1 MARRV
6 LNVHVAPGLGNA
18 IGALYTAH
26 VSGTPLIV
34 TAGQQE
40 QGHGLTEPL
49 LYAPLVPIAAP
60 VVKWATEV
68 TRLADLP
75 RIMHRAAKV
84 AALAYE
90 DEKYSYV
97 AMSRH
102 PGLAIAARVIGHPRA
117 RHGHVDLDLCTPD
130 GLRLEMVSRSDRD
143 RYRRAQ
149 RH

>member
-1 MARRV
+1 MA
-6 LNVHVAPGLGNA
+6 G
-18 IGALYTAH
+18 
-26 VSGTPLIV
+26 
-34 TAGQQE
+34 GQWC
-40 QGHGLTEPL
+40 HF
-49 LYAPLVPIAAP
+49 AV
-60 VVKWATEV
+60 
-68 TRLADLP
+68 RLERSRL
-75 RIMHRAAKV
+75 HRAAKG

-102 PGLAIAARVIGHPRA
+102 PGLPIEARVIGHPRA

-149 RH
+149 RLRWGSALDLDTTNDEDG